1 MTDAFVGT
9 LALWRRG
16 LGFAQIRNEWLSC
29 AAGLGDEIHVV
40 LAHETL
46 IGRFEEIDSTGR
58 LVLACLEG
66 KRLIEAGDVLLGPRP
81 VLTETLR

>member
-1 MTDAFVGT
+1 M
-9 LALWRRG
+9 
-16 LGFAQIRNEWLSC
+16 
-29 AAGLGDEIHVV
+29 
-40 LAHETL
+40 
-46 IGRFEEIDSTGR
+46 DSTGR